1 MLFVRFLQLFPPEHP
16 QSLCRF
22 ADAAY
27 PREGTETGCVWLYII
42 SGRMQLIPARGRKP
56 EYFDHHVLHSRHH
69 HRPCPFGT

>member
-27 PREGTETGCVWLYII
+27 PREGTET
-42 SGRMQLIPARGRKP
+42 
-56 EYFDHHVLHSRHH
+56 
-69 HRPCPFGT
+69 